1 MTNRVR
7 TRGASSSQKETHCST
22 TRYDDSR
29 LLSET
34 LGSGEVAVDI
44 VSESVPLSRSVELE
58 AGRDLLTVISSL
70 STLNGRPRLKPQRLQ
85 TQIMQ

>member
-34 LGSGEVAVDI
+34 LGSGEVAVDV
-44 VSESVPLSRSVELE
+44 VSESVHLSESVKLPVR
-58 AGRDLLTVISSL
+58 GDLLTVISSL

-85 TQIMQ
+85 GKIKQ